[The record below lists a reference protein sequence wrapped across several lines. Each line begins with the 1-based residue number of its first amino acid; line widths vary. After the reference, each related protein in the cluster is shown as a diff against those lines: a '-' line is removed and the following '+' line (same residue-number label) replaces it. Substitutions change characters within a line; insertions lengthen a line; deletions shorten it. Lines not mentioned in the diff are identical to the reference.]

1 MATRILFLFLLN
13 IISSYSQNITIKG
26 IALDSTLGEKKVSI
40 SINDTII
47 KFVKKE
53 ISNSETGLSNSFDIF
68 EILRKKYTT
77 KTNRNGKFTIKVKLT
92 DTLYFYSR
100 RHFTQK
106 HLVSD
111 LLKKKINIQLK
122 PEKCVKFIKCN
133 DTIKSLR
140 FIGKVINVTSSKRKY
155 YCNTIIVGGGNN
167 SKYNIK
173 YKIIKL
179 IDGSFKSDT
188 INISTYIE
196 NEKPLS
202 FDSFQYVVR
211 KNCDV
216 LNNDPNY
223 APQITDIYINNKNQ
237 WIVPYQA
244 LTYKRLDSSKTTIR
258 PKRIILNKPIKI
270 NVTNWD
276 KLQYPEPY
284 YKVENNEL
292 FALFGNTLEEYLELK
307 KNQKQSPSIKK
318 LLDSLGFDKLKTIK
332 N

>member
-1 MATRILFLFLLN
+1 MAIRILFLFLLN
-13 IISSYSQNITIKG
+13 ITIGYSQNITIKG
-26 IALDSTLGEKKVSI
+26 IALDSTLGKKKVSI

-53 ISNSETGLSNSFDIF
+53 LSNPKMDSSNSFDIV
-68 EILRKKYTT
+68 EVLRKKYTT
-77 KTNRNGKFTIKVKLT
+77 KTNRNGKFTIKAKLT
-92 DTLYFYSR
+92 DTLYFYSQ

-111 LLKKKINIQLK
+111 LLKKNINIQLK
-122 PEKCVKFIKCN
+122 PEKCMKFIKCN

-155 YCNTIIVGGGNN
+155 YCNIVILGSGNN

-179 IDGSFKSDT
+179 LDGSFKSDT
-188 INISTYIE
+188 INISTYIK
-196 NEKPLS
+196 NEKSLS
-202 FDSFQYVVR
+202 FDSFHYVVR

-216 LNNDPNY
+216 LNNDPDF
-223 APQITDIYINNKNQ
+223 APQITDIYINNKDQ

-244 LTYKRLDSSKTTIR
+244 LVYKRLDSSKTTIR
-258 PKRIILNKPIKI
+258 PKRITLKKPLKR
-270 NVTNWD
+270 NVTNWN
-276 KLQYPEPY
+276 KLQYPKPY

-307 KNQKQSPSIKK
+307 KNRKQSPSIEKI
-318 LLDSLGFDKLKTIK
+318 LDSLGFNKLKTIK